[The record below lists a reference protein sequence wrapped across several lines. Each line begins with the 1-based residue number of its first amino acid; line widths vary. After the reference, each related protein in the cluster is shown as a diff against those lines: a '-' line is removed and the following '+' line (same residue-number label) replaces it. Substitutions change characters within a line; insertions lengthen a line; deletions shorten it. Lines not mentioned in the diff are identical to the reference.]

1 MAVLNSKQIVV
12 KLTDGTLVKGSV
24 TIRGKIR
31 LSDLFND
38 TDNQYMVVF
47 DIATEKQMGDVLFIN
62 KNQIVWVSP
71 LDRPVS

>member
-12 KLTDGTLVKGSV
+12 KLNDGTLLKGSV

-38 TDNQYMVVF
+38 TNNQYVVMF
-47 DIATEKQMGDVLFIN
+47 DIAAEEQMGNVLFVN
-62 KNQIVWVSP
+62 KDQIVWVSP

>member
-1 MAVLNSKQIVV
+1 MV
-12 KLTDGTLVKGSV
+12 KLIDGSLIKGSV

-38 TDNQYMVVF
+38 TDNQYVVMF
-47 DIATEKQMGDVLFIN
+47 DIATEKEMGDVLFVN

-71 LDRPVS
+71 LDRPLS

>member
-1 MAVLNSKQIVV
+1 MAVLNSKQIVI
-12 KLTDGTLVKGSV
+12 KLTDGTLIQGSV

-38 TDNQYMVVF
+38 SENQYVVMF
-47 DIATEKQMGDVLFIN
+47 DIAAEKQMGNVLFVN